1 MTAFSRLA
9 AALLG
14 PARFLVWGWMVALVL
29 LAAGTP
35 GRDVMSSAVAIDPTE
50 FMAYGTSEDPASSTD
65 LSASEMRSQHEM
77 TVAGI
82 AAGNAEGGRFLAGC
96 RRLRHAGVPRRPVR
110 TRALGGRPFPGRPRL
125 GSDRPRPC
133 AARSGRLDAGPGP
146 APSVR
151 LSPSRARTARA
162 PSRPPRLSP

>member
-35 GRDVMSSAVAIDPTE
+35 GREVMSSAVAIDPTE

-82 AAGNAEGGRFLAGC
+82 VAGNAEGGRFLAGC
-96 RRLRHAGVPRRPVR
+96 RERSPWPGSGIDAVVCDMPASLADLSEHEPSAAGRSLADLAWVRIGRAHAPPD
-110 TRALGGRPFPGRPRL
+110 P
-125 GSDRPRPC
+125 
-133 AARSGRLDAGPGP
+133 AGWTP
-146 APSVR
+146 APA
-151 LSPSRARTARA
+151 L
-162 PSRPPRLSP
+162 RPPSA